1 MPNLL
6 LQKPSK
12 ASKLKDHLKALKRRI
27 DLWSNGNVDE
37 LLLEDDTIQSRL
49 YYIKTPKSISELSEK
64 FPLLMEKGNANA
76 ALKLLT
82 SNNSTGILPLHDKT
96 LGLLKE
102 KQAASSDLNEEVLLK
117 GKKPSVHL
125 VVFEDI
131 NKNMVKEAAL
141 KIKGGSDPSRLDSDG
156 WNKILVSKSYGTN
169 NADLRRAFAN
179 VIKKMCTEILSVD
192 ATKDETPI
200 EAFWLADSFP
210 LRKTQYYDQ
219 SE

>member
-1 MPNLL
+1 M
-6 LQKPSK
+6 
-12 ASKLKDHLKALKRRI
+12 
-27 DLWSNGNVDE
+27 
-37 LLLEDDTIQSRL
+37 
-49 YYIKTPKSISELSEK
+49 
-64 FPLLMEKGNANA
+64 NA

-82 SNNSTGILPLHDKT
+82 SNNSTGILRLHDKT
-96 LGLLKE
+96 LSLLKE

-131 NKNMVKEAAL
+131 NKSMVKEAAL